1 MKLSLF
7 DLKSSGAA
15 DPGEFFGV
23 QEGFDLSSA
32 CILRRIY
39 ETICALGMAT
49 PEMIEVVLLLYRKK
63 GGWC

>member
-1 MKLSLF
+1 V
-7 DLKSSGAA
+7 A

-49 PEMIEVVLLLYRKK
+49 PEMIEVMLLLYRKK